1 MLSGFM
7 CEARCLRWRTVAL
20 QSEHDSQQTCQW
32 WCGWEGYPA
41 KISYMILAK
50 AFNALTLLIG
60 RQDGRRACKKL
71 DVVFLV
77 VTICLE
83 LCNDL

>member
-1 MLSGFM
+1 MKLGVYGGGLLLYNPNMILS
-7 CEARCLRWRTVAL
+7 R
-20 QSEHDSQQTCQW
+20 TCQW
-32 WCGWEGYPA
+32 SGWEGYPA

-50 AFNALTLLIG
+50 VIPFNALTLLVG